1 MPLVVDG
8 NEIRKISGPVS
19 MSILTPK
26 NSDLFPKL
34 PVYILFGDVH
44 NDSRNSCKRSKSEG
58 VYSVYDIEF
67 LGLLSNVATP
77 TRPID
82 FYIEGGDL
90 HNKTHKKPYSE
101 KYPME
106 MLWNLYAECYTHN
119 GRKIARYKHRTKCN
133 SISNIRWHSGDARYF
148 ESEKYRLENCNMLRF
163 LERVNFGVKYD
174 NRYLEIVN
182 MVKGE
187 CVSKVRKRKEE
198 TNDYTSLKNF
208 VLQRDGLIYKQL
220 KKINPKQR
228 KVLIG
233 WIEKFCKYRLSKIH
247 RNYGVTDRTIELY
260 NYLDLHLTRCEDEDY
275 YNKYLS
281 DHWESI
287 SLYLYYLRRKYTI
300 VLDIYT
306 ICRSFKYLGLK
317 GPMPMMNII
326 YAGDVHTNDIKYFLE
341 TITSLYNVQTVGEF
355 NGDFNNANRCV
366 EIREKIDLGVILNQ
380 NLDKTVRVSPKGK
393 RVQAKSRGVS
403 HKGKRVS
410 QKRKRVSQKRKRVSH
425 KRKRVS
431 PKRKRVL
438 PKRKRISPKSKRVS
452 PKRKRVS
459 PKRKRVSQKR
469 KRVQAKRKR
478 VSPKRKR
485 VSPKRKR
492 VQPKPKRV
500 QPKPKRVSPK
510 RKRVSPKRKRVPPK
524 RKRVPAKRK
533 RVPPKLKRVQAKPKR
548 VSPKRKRVSAKR
560 KRVPLKLKRVSP
572 KPKRVSQKKYYK

>member
-8 NEIRKISGPVS
+8 NRINKISGPVS

-26 NSDLFPKL
+26 KSDLFPNL
-34 PVYILFGDVH
+34 PVYMLFGDVH
-44 NDSRNSCKRSKSEG
+44 NDTKNMCKRGKSKG

-67 LGLLSNVATP
+67 LGLLSNLATS

-82 FYIEGGDL
+82 FYVEGGDL

-119 GRKIARYKHRTKCN
+119 GRKIARYKHRTNCN

-148 ESEKYRLENCNMLRF
+148 DDKKYTLDNCNMLRF
-163 LERVNFGVKYD
+163 LERVNFSVKYD

-182 MVKGE
+182 MVKRD
-187 CVSKVRKRKEE
+187 CITKVNNRKKD
-198 TNDYTSLKNF
+198 TNDYNSLKNL
-208 VLQRDGLIYKQL
+208 VLDPIGLIYKQL

-233 WIEKFCKYRLSKIH
+233 WIEKFSKYRLDKIH

-326 YAGDVHTNDIKYFLE
+326 YSGDVHTNDIKYFLE
-341 TITSLYNVQTVGEF
+341 SITSLYNVQTIEEF
-355 NGDFNNANRCV
+355 NGDFNNPNRCV
-366 EIREKIDLGVILNQ
+366 EIRQEIDLGVILNQ
-380 NLDKTVRVSPKGK
+380 NLDKTVNRKRASP
-393 RVQAKSRGVS
+393 
-403 HKGKRVS
+403 
-410 QKRKRVSQKRKRVSH
+410 KRKRVLPRRKRTSP

-431 PKRKRVL
+431 PKRKRVS
-438 PKRKRISPKSKRVS
+438 PKRKRVSPKRKRASPKRKRVSPKRKRVSPKRKRVSPKRKRVSPKRKRVS

-469 KRVQAKRKR
+469 KRVSPKRKR

-492 VQPKPKRV
+492 VSPKRKRV
-500 QPKPKRVSPK
+500 SPKRKRASPK
-510 RKRVSPKRKRVPPK
+510 RKRVSPKRKRVSQK
-524 RKRVPAKRK
+524 RKRI
-533 RVPPKLKRVQAKPKR
+533 
-548 VSPKRKRVSAKR
+548 S
-560 KRVPLKLKRVSP
+560 
-572 KPKRVSQKKYYK
+572 KKK